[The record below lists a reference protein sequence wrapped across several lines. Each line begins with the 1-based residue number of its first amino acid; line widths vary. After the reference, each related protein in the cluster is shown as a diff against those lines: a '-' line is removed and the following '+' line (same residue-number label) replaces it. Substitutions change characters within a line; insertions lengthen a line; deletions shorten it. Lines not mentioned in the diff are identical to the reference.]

1 MICFICVVLLAGCG
15 GSRSDDSAAKDN
27 ASKAEKTTEAIG
39 EADKKNE
46 DDPVPK
52 PAGEDEET
60 EDTEETDHVFA
71 TAFKQGR
78 VYNNGNYFVRIMDK
92 VYFRIIMP
100 ESMEKGATFGEF
112 LNTELNTLNCPLIS
126 YDINT
131 FEWEQ
136 IGTVAGTGKL
146 YACPEGFYI
155 GETDPESFGS
165 NCTNLY
171 DPVTGER
178 AFYCAGLPLGVSESG
193 NILAVDELDG
203 QNLYTVLYK
212 GGEEIA
218 RLGGRDIY
226 YEYVGFAGEN
236 LIVMLRNEKDEYIL
250 YSVDENGN
258 ATGLGMIGNADNGYG
273 QPKQLLTIDD
283 QVYVCI
289 GYYEGTG
296 HFLSR
301 WEVVRAKPG
310 IKGSLEKV
318 VDGADV
324 PNVYDG
330 EGPDPDVPVI
340 YVNETGVL
348 DFIDHKAY
356 VAFMGDGERENDLL
370 YYNEIYDECVL
381 AEDFIDRS
389 DRKNRSIIQDI
400 ESITETAFVIY
411 ADAQEDSEYEIG
423 WRTGYR
429 MTGWHICAIPFDSGN
444 IIRFFD
450 EGAGSRAEQSDKAD
464 PLEGLV
470 SEDILE
476 LFRESNALKDPGSI
490 EDEAGELGRWV
501 YKSIGKIPENI
512 RNKGERIG
520 QRYEFWFGTDIANNF
535 NDNFPRIYATYY
547 SLKDYYTSDGKRSR
561 EYYEDV
567 MDENAFLGNGDPQN
581 IENLYNDMKEFIT
594 DCNNIIRNKLKS
606 FYMNDPLTGR

>member
-1 MICFICVVLLAGCG
+1 MMRKNLSAIIICFICAVFIAGCG
-15 GSRSDDSAAKDN
+15 GLRSDGSDIEDKADIAKKN
-27 ASKAEKTTEAIG
+27 TEITDKS
-39 EADKKNE
+39 DKKN
-46 DDPVPK
+46 DDDSVPK
-52 PAGEDEET
+52 PAEDDKET
-60 EDTEETDHVFA
+60 KEPDYDFA
-71 TAFKQGR
+71 TAFEQRR

-92 VYFRIIMP
+92 VYFRIIQP

-131 FEWEQ
+131 CEWEQ

-146 YACPEGFYI
+146 YACPDGFYI

-171 DPVTGER
+171 DPATGER
-178 AFYCAGLPLGVSESG
+178 SFYCAGLPLGVSESG

-203 QNLYTVLYK
+203 QDLYTVLYK
-212 GGEEIA
+212 EGDEIA

-236 LIVMLRNEKDEYIL
+236 LIVMMRNEKDEYIL
-250 YSVDENGN
+250 YSVDEKGN
-258 ATGLGMIGNADNGYG
+258 AVRLGMVGNADNGYG
-273 QPKQLLTIDD
+273 QPRQLLTIDD

-310 IKGSLEKV
+310 IEGSLEMA

-324 PNVYDG
+324 PNVYDD
-330 EGPDPDVPVI
+330 EGPAPDVPVI
-340 YVNETGVL
+340 YVNEKGVF
-348 DFIDHKAY
+348 DYIDHKAY
-356 VAFMGDGERENDLL
+356 VAFMGDGEQENDLL
-370 YYNEIYDECVL
+370 YYNEIYDECIL

-389 DRKNRSIIQDI
+389 DRQNSSIIQDI

-411 ADAQEDSEYEIG
+411 ADVQEDSEYEVG

-429 MTGWHICAIPFDSGN
+429 MTGWHICAIPFESGN

-450 EGAGSRAEQSDKAD
+450 DGAVSKAEASDKAD

-470 SEDILE
+470 SADILE
-476 LFRESNALKDPGSI
+476 QFRESNAVKDPGSV
-490 EDEAGELGRWV
+490 EDEADALGRWV
-501 YKSIGKIPENI
+501 YENIDKIPEDI

-535 NDNFPRIYATYY
+535 NDNFPRIYAAYY
-547 SLKDYYTSDGKRSR
+547 SLKDHYTSDGKRSR
-561 EYYEDV
+561 DFYEDV
-567 MDENAFLGNGDPQN
+567 MDENVFLGNGDPKN
-581 IENLYNDMKEFIT
+581 IENMYNDMKEFVT
-594 DCNNIIRNKLKS
+594 VCNNIIRNK
-606 FYMNDPLTGR
+606 R